1 MESIQQLIKEFYP
14 FAKKRLGFDKDVTLY
29 LRPDEQNAQNPLGKT
44 AYYDPQT
51 HNVVVYTTNRHPKDV
66 MRSFSHELVHHAQ
79 NCRGEFDGG
88 FVGEDGYAQNNSH
101 LREMEREAYEQGNL
115 CFRDWEDQRKGAMQ
129 EQEDYVTVKG
139 NGISVDD
146 PAGVLKGDP
155 QIKKNIQ
162 SVDDFLTSKGYE
174 RGKGGISSYGGIKFT
189 PRDLTH
195 MLELIPPR
203 SEKDNYTL
211 IYFPRKKQEKI
222 ETKIKTPNFDNF
234 MYNLTRFIDM
244 LYGED
249 ITLNEQKGAKT
260 MNTVELRE
268 AVTSALQL
276 FLEKQGI
283 KNPGKYFGGEK
294 QEAGVDDDGD
304 GVPNDADEDPK
315 DGSIKEVEEE
325 QTSEETVE
333 EEVTEENVDDKEW
346 YNDSLFE
353 TLKKKWTK

>member
-51 HNVVVYTTNRHPKDV
+51 HNVVVYTTDRHPKDV

-139 NGISVDD
+139 NGISVED
-146 PAGVLKGDP
+146 PKGVLKGDP

-174 RGKGGISSYGGIKFT
+174 RGRGGISSYGGIKFT

-195 MLELIPPR
+195 MLELIPAR

-222 ETKIKTPNFDNF
+222 ATKIKTPNFDNF
-234 MYNLTRFIDM
+234 MHNLTRFIDM

-260 MNTVELRE
+260 MTTVELRE
-268 AVTSALQL
+268 AVSSALKL
-276 FLEKQGI
+276 FLEKKGV

-294 QEAGVDDDGD
+294 QKAGVDDDGD

-325 QTSEETVE
+325 SPVE
-333 EEVTEENVDDKEW
+333 EEVTAEAPADTEW

-353 TLKKKWTK
+353 SLKKKWTK